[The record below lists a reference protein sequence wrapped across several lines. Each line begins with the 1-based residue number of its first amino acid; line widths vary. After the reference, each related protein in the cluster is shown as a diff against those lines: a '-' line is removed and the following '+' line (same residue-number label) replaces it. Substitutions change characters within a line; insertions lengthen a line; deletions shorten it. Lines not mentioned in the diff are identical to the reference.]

1 MSTYALIG
9 LAVLVA
15 AFVQGS
21 TGLGFALIS
30 GPVIGMIQPRLLPVF
45 LLIQMIP
52 LNGYVTWRERHA
64 LDGAGTTWISL
75 GRFVGTFGGLG
86 VLLLVSERQLGLL
99 IGIST
104 VLAVLM
110 TLLAPSFE
118 PGKGAFLTAGFVT
131 GVTEPSRTV
140 YEDAAAAPFSARN
153 A

>member
-52 LNGYVTWRERHA
+52 LNGYVT
-64 LDGAGTTWISL
+64 
-75 GRFVGTFGGLG
+75 
-86 VLLLVSERQLGLL
+86 
-99 IGIST
+99 
-104 VLAVLM
+104 
-110 TLLAPSFE
+110 
-118 PGKGAFLTAGFVT
+118 
-131 GVTEPSRTV
+131 
-140 YEDAAAAPFSARN
+140 
-153 A
+153 

>member
-1 MSTYALIG
+1 MDAAETAQRLAYIAQTGETLIG

-64 LDGAGTTWISL
+64 LDVPGTTWISV
-75 GRFVGTFGGLG
+75 GRFAGTFGGLW
-86 VLLLVSERQLGLL
+86 
-99 IGIST
+99 
-104 VLAVLM
+104 
-110 TLLAPSFE
+110 
-118 PGKGAFLTAGFVT
+118 
-131 GVTEPSRTV
+131 
-140 YEDAAAAPFSARN
+140 
-153 A
+153 

>member
-1 MSTYALIG
+1 MSTYAPIG

-64 LDGAGTTWISL
+64 LDVPGTTWISL

-86 VLLLVSERQLGLL
+86 VLFLVTEQQLNLLV
-99 IGIST
+99 GIST
-104 VLAVLM
+104 VLAVLT
-110 TLLAPSFE
+110 TLLAPSFQ
-118 PGKGAFLTAGFVT
+118 PGRGA
-131 GVTEPSRTV
+131 S
-140 YEDAAAAPFSARN
+140 
-153 A
+153 